1 MVPDGVVAGP
11 RALRHRVEVAVD
23 QEGVLLGRAL
33 AGLHLGDHVL
43 DVPVQMRQIHDY
55 KVHMHSISG
64 QVGLSFKMFRFFAV
78 LLISNHL

>member
-23 QEGVLLGRAL
+23 QEGVLLGAAL

-43 DVPVQMRQIHDY
+43 DVPVAVSQTVQEL
-55 KVHMHSISG
+55 KVETSS
-64 QVGLSFKMFRFFAV
+64 RF
-78 LLISNHL
+78 LK